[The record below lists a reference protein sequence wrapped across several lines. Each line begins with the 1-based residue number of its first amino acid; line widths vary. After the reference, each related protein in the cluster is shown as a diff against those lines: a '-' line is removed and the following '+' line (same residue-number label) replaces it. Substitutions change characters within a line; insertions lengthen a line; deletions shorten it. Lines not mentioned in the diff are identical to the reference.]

1 MDEFGQ
7 SEIGDQRA
15 IGRLFD
21 HHVMWLH
28 IPMQDALIVRRL
40 ESSGNLNHVDCSTSV
55 FQRSI
60 AEQLHKTHASNKPH
74 RIVPKGR
81 THLVL
86 RRYFADLIDGDDVV
100 VLERCGCV
108 GLRSKSFQCI
118 GARRGVDF
126 F

>member
-21 HHVMWLH
+21 HYVVWLH

-40 ESSGNLNHVDCSTSV
+40 ESSGNLNHVDCSPSV

-60 AEQLHKTHASNKPH
+60 AEQLHETHSSNKPH
-74 RIVPKGR
+74 RIIPKGR
-81 THLVL
+81 THSVL
-86 RRYFADLIDGDDVV
+86 RRHLADFIDGDDVV
-100 VLERCGCV
+100 VLERCCRV
-108 GLRSKSFQCI
+108 GLRSKSFQRISAC
-118 GARRGVDF
+118 RGVDF